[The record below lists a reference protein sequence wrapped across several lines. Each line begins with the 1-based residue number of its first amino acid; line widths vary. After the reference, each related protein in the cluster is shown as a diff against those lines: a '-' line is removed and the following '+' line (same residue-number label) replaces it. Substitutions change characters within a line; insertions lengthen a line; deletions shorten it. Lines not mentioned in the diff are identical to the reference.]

1 MQANAAILG
10 MGGAIA
16 EVGPGESAFSHRDA
30 GFEWITDTGWE
41 DPAEDEMR
49 MSACRRYAAA
59 VEPFSIGTYVN
70 ALSDEGAAGVKRAY
84 PPETLARLTELKDR
98 YDPDNVFH
106 LNHNVRPTGG

>member
-1 MQANAAILG
+1 MHG

-16 EVGPGESAFSHRDA
+16 KVRPGDSAFSHRDA
-30 GFEWITDTGWE
+30 GFEFITDTGWE

-49 MSACRRYAAA
+49 MSGCRRYAAA

-70 ALSDEGAAGVKRAY
+70 ALSDEGEAGVKRAY
-84 PPETLARLTELKDR
+84 PPETLARLTALKDR

-106 LNHNVRPTGG
+106 RNHNVAPSHR